1 MSVYD
6 ELSELIQKGKVKETG
21 PAVQAAL
28 DSGVD
33 AQSILDQGLLV
44 GMAILGEKF
53 KNGEVFV
60 PEVMIAA
67 KALNEGT
74 AILKPILVANDVKP
88 VGKVVILT
96 VEGDLHDIGKN
107 LVKLMME
114 GVGFESL
121 DLGADVSAEKVINA
135 VKDFQPDIVAMSAM
149 LTTTMAQHKVTI
161 DALEAAG
168 LRDKVKIMVG
178 GTPMTEKFAKE
189 IGADAYTIDAASAA
203 DAAVKLVA

>member
-1 MSVYD
+1 VSVYD